1 MMRDLMIKSRPGATA
16 ATGHSRQVTAA
27 ESWQSFITLAGLA
40 AAGVVLTVATL
51 LGGNLAYLL
60 TGRGWPAPGPITAL
74 FSVFGDPGDP
84 LAGWPAIDGHP
95 PAALAWVLILLLAV
109 AGFTVIAATATM
121 VLARRTVSAP
131 GMATGEQERWLT
143 EQGLRDKA
151 KAMRPQLAARTQPRD
166 IAPEQLGSRLGQST
180 VTDQTIYRPI
190 EISSITCGLSGAN
203 KTMSVAIPTA
213 LDWADGRQIVSSTK
227 PDILRHTWQY
237 AADRGGL
244 RTFDPLGLSGGL
256 FPGLRWTPIQGCED
270 PDLVDARTAVLT
282 HRGEGPDPHA
292 DFAADGRRVVRA
304 LLHAAGVADCD
315 LRTLLG
321 WVYNPLDKRPEQLI
335 RTNGG
340 HEQYADE
347 LASVRATP
355 DKQREGSYLSVRS
368 AFDGMSTPRMLAI
381 LGHKPSESF
390 DAADW
395 TLNGTDNLYLLS
407 HHTMLPGTARIVS
420 LLVSAI
426 LDAARINAAASRA
439 GRLDPPLLFLADE
452 AVNTCR
458 LPDWETVLT
467 DSRGWGISA
476 HMIVQ
481 GRNLLRGAY
490 GRDNGEAIWTGAGM
504 RILVGGGEGGPDTK
518 DVAEAFG
525 DVEVATISRDAG
537 GSTSSVSSR
546 RQANR
551 TIADIRN
558 IAPGRGIVLASQTP
572 PVEVSLTPW
581 WQRDDAHQIHRAVQT
596 FDDARHLGLP
606 LIGGRS

>member
-1 MMRDLMIKSRPGATA
+1 MRDLMTKSRPGATA
-16 ATGHSRQVTAA
+16 ANGHSRQVTAT
-27 ESWQSFITLAGLA
+27 ESWQSWITLAGIA
-40 AAGVVLTVATL
+40 AAGVVVAGAVL
-51 LGGNLAYLL
+51 LGGKLAYLF
-60 TGRGWPAPGPITAL
+60 TGRGWPTPGWFTGL
-74 FSVFGDPGDP
+74 FSVFGDPSDP
-84 LAGWPAIDGHP
+84 LAGWPDVDGHP
-95 PAALAWVLILLLAV
+95 PALLAWALILLLAV
-109 AGFTVIAATATM
+109 AGGTALATGTVA
-121 VLARRTVSAP
+121 VLIRRPRSVP
-131 GMATGEQERWLT
+131 GMATADQETWLT
-143 EQGLRDKA
+143 EAGLRAKA
-151 KAMRPQLAARTQPRD
+151 KAMRPQLAASTQPRD
-166 IAPEQLGSRLGQST
+166 IAPEQLGSRLGRSA
-180 VTDQTIYRPI
+180 VTDQMIYRPI
-190 EISSITCGLSGAN
+190 EISSITCGLSGAS
-203 KTMSVAIPTA
+203 KTMSVAIPTV
-213 LDWADGRQIVSSTK
+213 LDWGDGRQIVSSTK
-227 PDILRHTWQY
+227 PDILRHTWQL

-256 FPGLRWTPIQGCED
+256 FPGLRWTPIQGCDD

-315 LRTLLG
+315 LQTLLG

-335 RTNGG
+335 RSHGG
-340 HEQYADE
+340 YEQYADE
-347 LASVRATP
+347 LAAVRSTP
-355 DKQREGSYLSVRS
+355 DKQREGSYLSVRA
-368 AFDGMSTPRMLAI
+368 AFDGMSTPRMLNI
-381 LGHKPSESF
+381 LGHRPSESF

-395 TLNGTDNLYLLS
+395 TLNGTDSLYLLS

-420 LLVSAI
+420 LLVSAV

-439 GRLDPPLLFLADE
+439 GRLDPPLLVLADE
-452 AVNTCR
+452 ATNTCR

-467 DSRGWGISA
+467 DSRGWGISS

-504 RILVGGGEGGPDTK
+504 RILVGGGEGGADTK

-551 TIADIRN
+551 TVADIRN
-558 IAPGRGIVLASQTP
+558 IAAGRGIVLASQTP

-581 WQRDDAHQIHRAVQT
+581 WERDDAHQVRRAAQT
-596 FDDARHLGLP
+596 FDDARHLGQP
-606 LIGGRS
+606 LIERRP